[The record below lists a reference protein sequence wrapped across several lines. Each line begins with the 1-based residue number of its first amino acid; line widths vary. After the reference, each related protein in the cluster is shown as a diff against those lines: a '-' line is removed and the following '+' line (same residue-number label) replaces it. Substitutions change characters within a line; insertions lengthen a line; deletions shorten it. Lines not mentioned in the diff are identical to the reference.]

1 MSAMTGDAV
10 WELDERELAQIALG
24 AGILGTGGGGN
35 TYLGFLRAR
44 QLLRTG
50 HRIRIVPPEAVGDD
64 AWAIPVGGIGAPTV
78 SVERIKQG
86 GESLR
91 ALRAVEAA
99 SGRVASAVISD
110 EVGGANAIEPM
121 IAAALAGLP
130 VVDADAMGRAFPEL
144 QMNTFLIYGLPC
156 TPSALADD
164 KGNIVTFPHAVS
176 PLWLERIA
184 RAATV
189 AVGCSAAFAVAP
201 VNGADIRRFGVRN
214 TLSQAWRLGA
224 AVSTARRQRRDPVAA
239 ILALEGGTLLHT
251 GKIVDVL
258 RHTAA
263 GFARGHMHA
272 AGTGDH
278 AGTRLAIEFQNENLI
293 ARVDGA
299 PVAIVPDL
307 ICILDAATGRP
318 YFTDELRFGLQ
329 VAAVA
334 LPATPLLRTP
344 EALAVVGPRA
354 FGYDLDYAP
363 LSDYARPAWAS
374 AAERA
379 GFAAMAA

>member
-1 MSAMTGDAV
+1 MPGDESWRV
-10 WELDERELAQIALG
+10 DEQDLACIALG

-44 QLLRTG
+44 QLLRAG
-50 HRIRIVPPEAVGDD
+50 RAIRVIPPEALGDD
-64 AWAIPVGGIGAPTV
+64 ELAIPVGGIGAPTV

-91 ALRAVEAA
+91 AVRAVEAA
-99 SGRVASAVISD
+99 TGRRASAIISD
-110 EVGGANAIEPM
+110 EIGGANAIEPM
-121 IAAALAGLP
+121 IAAAMAELP

-164 KGNIVTFPHAVS
+164 KGNVVAFPHAVS

-189 AVGCSAAFAVAP
+189 AVGCSAAFALAP
-201 VNGADIRRFGVRN
+201 VSGADIRRFGVRN
-214 TLSQAWRLGA
+214 TVSQAWRLGA
-224 AVSTARRQRRDPVAA
+224 AVTAARRERRDPVAA
-239 ILALEGGTLLHT
+239 ILTLEQGELLYA

-258 RHTAA
+258 RHTTA
-263 GFARGHMHA
+263 GFARGCLRA
-272 AGTGDH
+272 DGTGEH
-278 AGTRLAIEFQNENLI
+278 AGTRLEIDFQNENLI
-293 ARVDGA
+293 ARVDGV

-307 ICILDAATGRP
+307 ICILDAATARP
-318 YFTDELRFGLQ
+318 YFTDELRFGLPIA
-329 VAAVA
+329 VVA
-334 LPATPLLRTP
+334 LPATPLLRTAA
-344 EALAVVGPRA
+344 ALAVVGPRA

-363 LSDYARPAWAS
+363 LSEYPQPAWAS
-374 AAERA
+374 AAERRRL
-379 GFAAMAA
+379 AAA

>member
-1 MSAMTGDAV
+1 MASHAATDREV
-10 WELDERELAQIALG
+10 WDVDEHDLAHIALG

-44 QLLRTG
+44 QLLRAG
-50 HRIRIVPPEAVGDD
+50 RRIRIVPPEALGDD
-64 AWAIPVGGIGAPTV
+64 DWAIPVGGIGAPTV
-78 SVERIKQG
+78 GVERIKQG

-99 SGRVASAVISD
+99 SGRTASAVISD

-121 IAAALAGLP
+121 IAAAMAGLP

-156 TPSALADD
+156 TPGALADD
-164 KGNIVTFPHAVS
+164 KGNVVTFPHAVS

-189 AVGCSAAFAVAP
+189 AVGCSAAFAMAP
-201 VNGADIRRFGVRN
+201 VSGADIRRFGVRN
-214 TLSQAWRLGA
+214 TLSQSWRLGA
-224 AVSTARRQRRDPVAA
+224 AVAKARRLRRDPVAA
-239 ILALEGGTLLHT
+239 ILALEQGTLLHT
-251 GKIVDVL
+251 GKIVDVR
-258 RHTAA
+258 RHTTA
-263 GFARGHMHA
+263 GFARGHMHV
-272 AGTGDH
+272 AGTGEH
-278 AGTRLAIEFQNENLI
+278 AGTRLEIDFQNENLI

-307 ICILDAATGRP
+307 VCVLDAVTARP

-329 VAAVA
+329 VAVVA

-354 FGYDLDYAP
+354 FGYDLEYAP

-374 AAERA
+374 ESDRLAT
-379 GFAAMAA
+379 MAA

>member
-1 MSAMTGDAV
+1 MPATTDPDSWRVGAQD
-10 WELDERELAQIALG
+10 LAHIALG

-44 QLLRTG
+44 QLLRSG
-50 HRIRIVPPEAVGDD
+50 HAIRVIPPEALGDD
-64 AWAIPVGGIGAPTV
+64 QWAIPVGGIGAPTV

-99 SGRVASAVISD
+99 SGRVAAAVISD
-110 EVGGANAIEPM
+110 EIGGANAIEPM
-121 IAAALAGLP
+121 VAAALAGLP

-164 KGNIVTFPHAVS
+164 KGNLVAFPHAVS

-189 AVGCSAAFAVAP
+189 AVGCSAAFALAP
-201 VNGADIRRFGVRN
+201 VNGGDIRRFGVRN
-214 TLSQAWRLGA
+214 TVSQAWRLGA
-224 AVSTARRQRRDPVAA
+224 AVATARHRRRDPVAA
-239 ILALEGGTLLHT
+239 ILMLEQGTLLYT
-251 GKIVDVL
+251 GKIIDVL
-258 RHTAA
+258 RHTTA

-272 AGTGDH
+272 AGTGAH
-278 AGTRLAIEFQNENLI
+278 AGTQLEIDFQNENLI
-293 ARVDGA
+293 ARIDGA

-307 ICILDAATGRP
+307 ICILDSATARP

-329 VAAVA
+329 IAVVA

-363 LSDYARPAWAS
+363 LSNYAQPAWAS
-374 AAERA
+374 AAERDRIA
-379 GFAAMAA
+379 TRVA